1 MKRKNNSPI
10 NIYELQQYKL
20 DGYFDELPEQSSRKE
35 YIEDKIEKLDSNL
48 IVWKSNNMYHLKQKR
63 VYCPECYSK
72 DINEKGYYS
81 RSLLLMDYG
90 LVDCKIKRYKCKH
103 CRKDFSADISSI
115 VNLILPC
122 QMK

>member
-1 MKRKNNSPI
+1 MKTENNSPI

-48 IVWKSNNMYHLKQKR
+48 IVWKSSNMYYLKQKR

-72 DINEKGYYS
+72 DINEK
-81 RSLLLMDYG
+81 
-90 LVDCKIKRYKCKH
+90 
-103 CRKDFSADISSI
+103 
-115 VNLILPC
+115 
-122 QMK
+122 